1 MVLYLLSKFFDDATN
16 EVSWSLDRCQ
26 SMLVTGFTKRL
37 EQYDGNKC
45 IFYDIVYKPNVN
57 RRVSRTSTLVIFREI
72 RIVAGNTVKENSE
85 DFACKS
91 LVRLPE
97 ILGWILCAKV
107 LRSLVG
113 WLSVCLITKV

>member
-16 EVSWSLDRCQ
+16 EVSWSLDSCQ

-85 DFACKS
+85 DFACKL
-91 LVRLPE
+91 LVRLPG
-97 ILGWILCAKV
+97 ISG
-107 LRSLVG
+107 
-113 WLSVCLITKV
+113 